1 MATHDPP
8 GPAVAAAPFSSA
20 NTAQRELLAP
30 ATILSDRNTQGIAL
44 VPLRSPSAHAYRVP
58 SSASDGKDDGV
69 EGGGVQV
76 DVEDA
81 DLAKLSPEQRKILED
96 QLRTIDRPAA
106 SVVDLFRFATR
117 TELLAIAVGAVASI
131 AAGIAQP
138 LYTVIFGNL
147 TKAFTDYGTA
157 TLNARTG
164 EPAAL
169 EALRAA
175 KSNVLS
181 RVNEQALLLV
191 YIGIATFFAVYIST
205 LAFIVT
211 GERITRRIRE
221 RYLHAVLR
229 QNIAF
234 FDKLSPGEV
243 TSRIENDTHLI
254 QEGIS
259 DKFALLLLYAATF
272 FGGFV
277 VALVRCWR
285 LALVLSTIIPCS
297 ALGGVLVQHFSSSSK
312 KQQLEASSKTAAVA
326 EEAFSSIRTAHA
338 FGLSDSLARMFR
350 KPNEEARRQV
360 VYAAY
365 ALAFYYSVTLLLQ
378 GRANTAQVTTA
389 FFAVL
394 IGAFSLGQMAPS
406 GQALAAATGA
416 ATQILACIERV
427 PCIDSASDEG
437 LKPSHVEGLLELE
450 GIDFIY
456 PSRPGAQVLYDFN
469 SVFPLGKMTAL
480 VGGSGDPVA
489 GTVKLDG
496 VPLKELNVKWL
507 RNQIGLVMQEPVLF
521 SASVAINIEHGLI
534 GSRFEHESPE
544 KRRYRVVEAAK
555 LANADG
561 FIQTLPQG
569 YDTQIGESGILLS
582 GGQKQRIAIARAVI
596 SDPKILLLDEATS
609 GLDSAS
615 ERAVQA
621 ALDKASSGRTTIAI
635 AHRLSTIRDAHQIIA
650 MSSGRIV
657 ESATTMSQGSAHEL
671 LLRRDD
677 GAYAAL
683 VRAQRLRERLEAETK
698 TAESAGER
706 DPVQAPAQLKQ
717 VNKQSGP
724 ASAGEKVDAP
734 ACAKEDE
741 PVKKRYGTMTVF
753 RRLLALN
760 AKHWKRYILA
770 LLASYPVFALVFG
783 IFSETDRSELRSGGN
798 RYALYCFVISY
809 FDRTENSTGRLTSS
823 VTSWTEKINAF
834 MSGPLGF
841 VLNGIFM
848 IIIGVAIG
856 LCYSWKI
863 TLVGAACF
871 PFTMSAG
878 VMMVW
883 LLYAKEEKVK
893 ESHSASAQ
901 MACEA
906 AGAIRT
912 VAALTREKDCCRLY
926 NEELAG
932 PVMHALK
939 TAIHS
944 NVYYSLSQATALWV
958 TALMFWYG
966 IRLTTNGEISVRDF
980 YVANTAIVLGALQAG
995 ALISFL
1001 ANAGAVR
1008 SAAKEIFTLVD
1019 SRPAIDAESGVG
1031 SKLDKSRVTGH
1042 LRFEDVHFRYPSRP
1056 DVPVLQGLDLVVKPG
1071 QLVGICGE
1079 SGCGKSSALALLQ
1092 RFYDPLGGRVL
1103 LDGRD
1108 IRELEAG
1115 SYRSVLAVVAQE
1127 APLYSGDVRYN
1138 VALGAAVPPEQV
1150 TQEEVEQACKAANIH
1165 DLIVSLPDGYDTDV
1179 GGKGTMLSG
1188 GQKQRIAIARALIR
1202 NPKILLLDE
1211 ATSALDSSSERA
1223 VQDALDKVASTR
1235 TTIAIAHR
1243 LSTIQHADVIYVFDH
1258 GRIAERGTHQELLA
1272 QEGIYANLV
1281 KQQALEG
1288 PP

>member
-20 NTAQRELLAP
+20 NTAQREPLAP
-30 ATILSDRNTQGIAL
+30 ATILSDKNADRIDL

-81 DLAKLSPEQRKILED
+81 NLAKLSPERRKILED

-181 RVNEQALLLV
+181 RVSEQALLLV

-243 TSRIENDTHLI
+243 TSRIETDTHLI

-277 VALVRCWR
+277 VA
-285 LALVLSTIIPCS
+285 
-297 ALGGVLVQHFSSSSK
+297 HFSSSSK

-326 EEAFSSIRTAHA
+326 EEAFSSIRTAQA

-394 IGAFSLGQMAPS
+394 IGAFSLGQIAPS

-427 PCIDSASDEG
+427 PCIDSASDDG
-437 LKPSHVEGLLELE
+437 RKLDHVEGLIELE

-456 PSRPGAQVLYDFN
+456 PSRPGAQVLYNFN
-469 SVFPLGKMTAL
+469 GVFPPGKMTAL
-480 VGGSGDPVA
+480 VGGSGSGKSTIIGLLERFYDPVA

-496 VPLKELNVKWL
+496 IPLKELNVKWL

-521 SASVAINIEHGLI
+521 SASVAVNIEHGLI

-544 KRRYRVVEAAK
+544 KRRCRVVEAAK
-555 LANADG
+555 LANADA

-569 YDTQIGESGILLS
+569 YDTQIGERGILLS

-635 AHRLSTIRDAHQIIA
+635 AHRLSTIRDAHQIIV
-650 MSSGRIV
+650 MSSGHIV
-657 ESATTMSQGSAHEL
+657 ESATTTSEGSAHEL
-671 LLRRDD
+671 LFRRAD

-683 VRAQRLRERLEAETK
+683 VRSQRLRERLEAETK
-698 TAESAGER
+698 TAESVLER
-706 DPVQAPAQLKQ
+706 DLDQAPAQLKQ

-724 ASAGEKVDAP
+724 ASPGEKVDAP
-734 ACAKEDE
+734 AWAKEDE
-741 PVKKRYGTMTVF
+741 PAKERYGTTTVF
-753 RRLLALN
+753 RRILALN

-770 LLASYPVFALVFG
+770 LLASVACGALYPVFALVFG
-783 IFSETDRSELRSGGN
+783 GAISIFSETDRSELRSGGN
-798 RYALYCFVISY
+798 RYALYCFIISY

-848 IIIGVAIG
+848 IIIGVVIG

-883 LLYAKEEKVK
+883 LLYAKEENVK

-912 VAALTREKDCCRLY
+912 VAALTREEDCCRLY

-932 PVMHALK
+932 PAMHALK

-1031 SKLDKSRVTGH
+1031 SMLDKSRVMGH

-1056 DVPVLQGLDLVVKPG
+1056 DVPVLQGLDLEVKPG

-1103 LDGRD
+1103 LDGSD
-1108 IRELEAG
+1108 IRELEVG

-1223 VQDALDKVASTR
+1223 VQEALDKVASTR